1 MGIYGITEK
10 GFVLKRMDTILEE
23 VHTEMTEG
31 LGVDTRLSATSFLN
45 VLVTSFCGQMEELW
59 EVAQDS
65 YYAKYPT
72 TAVGINLDNAVQFG
86 GIRRKKSKKSL
97 YQLHCTGDDGTV
109 VRKNTLVAT
118 NTKPEVR
125 LYAVEDFTIAR
136 ESCNAICIQVA
147 SAQAGAIYIININ
160 GANYSYSS
168 TDADRITILN
178 GLKNAIIHTEY
189 TVMVEKDCLV
199 IQDKDKDRNNVIA
212 LTENLTTSN
221 VTSIANFYTEA
232 EGKIVLANGIVSKI
246 VTNNSGFHSVVNQLE
261 PVYGRS
267 KESDVELRQSY
278 IARSALRSNTMIDSI
293 VAELLNN
300 VPGVETASGYENVK
314 DVVDERGLP
323 PHSIELIV
331 EGGSNVSVADAILR
345 KKAGGIQTYGSI
357 TVDVATAY
365 GYTIPIHFNRPEYL
379 YTWIKVILHGDISKM
394 PLNYVALVKRSIVE
408 DTELMVAGA
417 SLLIQLL
424 NEGIYGDIAGITY
437 VDIYTAYSI
446 DPSYIPK
453 DNEYQQANVIAIMRQ
468 KVLVDE
474 ARIEVSL
481 YNNI

>member
-1 MGIYGITEK
+1 MGAYGITEK

-45 VLVTSFCGQMEELW
+45 VLVTSFCGQMAELW

-72 TAVGINLDNAVQFG
+72 TAVGIHLDNAVQFG
-86 GIRRKKSKKSL
+86 GIRRKKNKQSL

-136 ESCNAICIQVA
+136 ESCNAIRIQVA
-147 SAQAGAIYIININ
+147 SAQVGAIYIININ

-168 TDADRITILN
+168 TDADKRNILN
-178 GLKNAIIHTEY
+178 GLKNAIIDTKY
-189 TVMVEKDCLV
+189 TVMVEKDCLFV
-199 IQDKDKDRNNVIA
+199 HDNDKDRSNVIT
-212 LTENLTTSN
+212 LTENLTTSS

-232 EGKIVLANGIVSKI
+232 EGKIVLADGIVSKI
-246 VTNNSGFHSVVNQLE
+246 VTNTSGFHSVVNQLE
-261 PVYGRS
+261 PVYGRL

-300 VPGVETASGYENVK
+300 VPGVETASGY
-314 DVVDERGLP
+314 D
-323 PHSIELIV
+323 
-331 EGGSNVSVADAILR
+331 
-345 KKAGGIQTYGSI
+345 
-357 TVDVATAY
+357 
-365 GYTIPIHFNRPEYL
+365 
-379 YTWIKVILHGDISKM
+379 SK
-394 PLNYVALVKRSIVE
+394 S
-408 DTELMVAGA
+408 T
-417 SLLIQLL
+417 
-424 NEGIYGDIAGITY
+424 T
-437 VDIYTAYSI
+437 
-446 DPSYIPK
+446 
-453 DNEYQQANVIAIMRQ
+453 
-468 KVLVDE
+468 
-474 ARIEVSL
+474 
-481 YNNI
+481 